1 MKRLFFMLGFFW
13 VASSLASTQEV
24 QAIRDPFWPVGYS
37 PKPSTPEQTTPV
49 GSATIA
55 VEKKQVPVSIS
66 PEEWSVAKTK
76 IPRPTGFFIA
86 EDPVTHVK
94 VDKMVIMRKTFFE
107 GDVIC
112 VTNEATAFTWKID
125 TISFKTG
132 HYKLSPVSA
141 ERLPSGNR

>member
-1 MKRLFFMLGFFW
+1 MKSVIIFLGFFL
-13 VASSLASTQEV
+13 VASSLVSAQEV
-24 QAIRDPFWPVGYS
+24 QVTRDPFWPVGYA

-49 GSATIA
+49 ESATIV